1 MGQQHS
7 SISNMGETCTKKLE
21 LIATRTMS
29 LVADSK
35 EMARKAAGDPRVR
48 ATGASAVATSCLFG
62 FGGGIVGMAVGGIG
76 GAMVG
81 LPFALFTF
89 GLSIPISALVGASIC
104 GCAGSVICGSTGCG
118 AGGLAG
124 FTIFTWRAEIQ
135 KSATNASSFIT
146 TTMKNAYAAIKFRLV
161 TAKDLVSTKVALI
174 FNFVERNATKFCEKL
189 KRVAKDTHAQVTLA
203 SAASGG
209 TVLGAL
215 GGGLGLVV
223 GGAIGGAIGV
233 IPALFTFGLSIP
245 IGTIFGGCTGL
256 VVGTSIGGAAGF
268 LGAGTTGYGV
278 YGKRVEIHKAACDVA
293 KFTKDKVSRAGVYIQ
308 ANLPQSMT
316 LASQSKRQ

>member
-1 MGQQHS
+1 MG
-7 SISNMGETCTKKLE
+7 
-21 LIATRTMS
+21 TMS

-89 GLSIPISALVGASIC
+89 GLSIPISA
-104 GCAGSVICGSTGCG
+104 
-118 AGGLAG
+118 
-124 FTIFTWRAEIQ
+124 
-135 KSATNASSFIT
+135 
-146 TTMKNAYAAIKFRLV
+146 M
-161 TAKDLVSTKVALI
+161 
-174 FNFVERNATKFCEKL
+174 
-189 KRVAKDTHAQVTLA
+189 
-203 SAASGG
+203 
-209 TVLGAL
+209 
-215 GGGLGLVV
+215 
-223 GGAIGGAIGV
+223 
-233 IPALFTFGLSIP
+233 
-245 IGTIFGGCTGL
+245 
-256 VVGTSIGGAAGF
+256 GGAAGF

-278 YGKRVEIHKAACDVA
+278 YSKRVEIHKAACDVA

-316 LASQSKRQ
+316 LASQSK